1 VSRSSSRDRLVA
13 MTNQTASSGAPRI
26 RPWYVKFAYVLASC
40 ALVYLIA
47 AIPTGPGGGGILR
60 SALAFVLILFGARL
74 FRGPDEDN
82 SPRAWWRMTE
92 RVPAGIVLGSLFALV
107 AIFSAVGYVGLTVST
122 LAHKDVVDLPALLIN
137 AVLAA
142 ILSYLYFGSS
152 RRIVLQRRADILAAA
167 MRER

>member
-1 VSRSSSRDRLVA
+1 
-13 MTNQTASSGAPRI
+13 MTNQTTPGTTPRI
-26 RPWYVKFAYVLASC
+26 RPWYVKLAYILASC

-47 AIPTGPGGGGILR
+47 AIPVGPGGGGILR
-60 SALAFVLILFGARL
+60 STLTFVLILFGTRL

-92 RVPAGIVLGSLFALV
+92 RVPAGVVLGTLFALV
-107 AIFSAVGYVGLTVST
+107 AIISATGYVGLTVST

-137 AVLAA
+137 AILAA

-152 RRIVLQRRADILAAA
+152 RRIVLQRRAEILAAA
-167 MRER
+167 QKGR